1 LGQLVPQGGR
11 MPRRESLGVH
21 AANGA
26 HQSRGRGRLG
36 LNGLTPTL
44 WRSVFRALFPARITE
59 TAVAGHPR
67 RRRSLLEGK
76 GGKVIDSGSG
86 HGASP
91 VGQRVSG

>member
-1 LGQLVPQGGR
+1 LGQLVPPGGR

-36 LNGLTPTL
+36 LNGLTPAL
-44 WRSVFRALFPARITE
+44 WRSVFRASCPARITE
-59 TAVAGHPR
+59 TAVAWDGR

-91 VGQRVSG
+91 VGQRVRG